1 MDAIITQV
9 QALATEADEAGRM
22 EILKALRDLQY
33 RVETPKDTF
42 MRFYNAVSLYV
53 LLFSFFKK
61 YHASHIIAFFT
72 SGDD

>member
-53 LLFSFFKK
+53 FSSFKK
-61 YHASHIIAFFT
+61 
-72 SGDD
+72 